1 MPVEGLAEAARPRRL
16 ARRAR
21 VEQETVRDLLVD
33 MDRRKVTDI
42 TLFKS
47 VGTAIEDLA
56 AAMLV
61 WRTLRSR
68 P

>member
-1 MPVEGLAEAARPRRL
+1 VKP
-16 ARRAR
+16 
-21 VEQETVRDLLVD
+21 
-33 MDRRKVTDI
+33 DRTPDDI

-61 WRTLRSR
+61 WRTLAA
-68 P
+68 